1 MPICDDWIV
10 PDWPAPAGVHALFT
24 TRVGGVSRAPY
35 ASLNL
40 GDHVGDEPAA
50 VAANRLRLRQALVGT
65 GDPVWLEQ
73 VHGTRVI
80 DAASDRAGTKPE
92 QADAAFAR
100 APGVCCVVMT
110 ADCLPVLF
118 CDAGGSVVAAAHAGW
133 RGLCAG
139 ILEQTVAAMAVP
151 AHTLLAFLGPAIG
164 PQAFVVGD
172 DVRAAFV
179 ARDAAAA
186 TAFTSQAAG
195 KWLADI
201 YQLARLRLAACGVDQ
216 VFGGTWCT
224 VGDAARFF
232 SYRRDGRTGRMASLI
247 WRTPESG
254 AAF

>member
-1 MPICDDWIV
+1 MPINDGLIV

-40 GDHVGDEPAA
+40 GEHVGDDPAA
-50 VAANRLRLRQALVGT
+50 VAANRLCLRQALVGA

-80 DAASDRAGTKPE
+80 DAALDRTGAKPE

-100 APGVCCVVMT
+100 RPGVCCVVMT

-118 CDAGGSVVAAAHAGW
+118 CDASGSVVAAAHAGW

-151 AHTLLAFLGPAIG
+151 PRTLLAYLGPAIG

-186 TAFTSQAAG
+186 AAFLPQATG

-201 YQLARLRLAACGVDQ
+201 YGLAKLRLAACGVEQ
-216 VFGGTWCT
+216 VYGGAWCT
-224 VGDAARFF
+224 VGDVGRFF

-247 WRTPESG
+247 WRTSQPRS
-254 AAF
+254 AL